1 MKNITNTHQ
10 EHPITLEDTIGRDPR
25 EFTREV
31 WEDLDFELQPMKA
44 IRAKCIECC
53 GGYRSE
59 VPKCQ
64 VTRCSLYALRMGHR
78 PQAKPKGWSRDSRY
92 QSLASEESGDIQGSK
107 EVDNEI

>member
-31 WEDLDFELQPMKA
+31 WEDLESELQPMKA

-64 VTRCSLYALRMGHR
+64 GVHFTHFGWAIDHKLRPRGGQETLDTRVQLLKS
-78 PQAKPKGWSRDSRY
+78 Q
-92 QSLASEESGDIQGSK
+92 
-107 EVDNEI
+107 EIAADLCGKVVLVR